1 MLNHIIN
8 LSTLFAMIQGW
19 ASITDKIREFAFVL
33 KGALVG
39 NDFSCKVNQI
49 LRGMP
54 PPPHEYVNCY
64 KFWSNKVS
72 VTHSQSMGQPIT
84 VHLNANAWL

>member
-54 PPPHEYVNCY
+54 PPSPWIC
-64 KFWSNKVS
+64 KLLQILKQ
-72 VTHSQSMGQPIT
+72 QS
-84 VHLNANAWL
+84 